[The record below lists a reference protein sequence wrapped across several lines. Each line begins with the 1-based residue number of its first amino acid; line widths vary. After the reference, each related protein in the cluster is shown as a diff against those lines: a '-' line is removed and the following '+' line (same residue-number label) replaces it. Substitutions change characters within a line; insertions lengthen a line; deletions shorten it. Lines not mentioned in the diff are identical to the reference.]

1 MRGVPKITAVLPAL
15 SLLTLTLLASCGT
28 SVLPQPA
35 RVPITSVNLT
45 VSPVTGW
52 TPTTE
57 TILLSAYG
65 SGVPHLVGQGTLA
78 AGKATLT
85 LPGEAALGAALY
97 TVDTT
102 AANPGC
108 TITRPSSG
116 TGYSVPSFKTA
127 TLSIAAKTTS
137 STTGFRV
144 LQDADL
150 NGPASFVLYVDRDVK
165 VQNSG
170 SCAGTGRT
178 DVTTLDFDLVK
189 GWNFG
194 TRTESVDGTVYTHT
208 FRSSPS
214 GSASVDLN
222 LVGINEIS
230 EPKP

>member
-1 MRGVPKITAVLPAL
+1 MRGVPKSTALLPAL
-15 SLLTLTLLASCGT
+15 SLLTVTLLASCGT
-28 SVLPQPA
+28 TAQPQPA
-35 RVPITSVNLT
+35 RVPVTTVNLT
-45 VSPVTGW
+45 VSPVSGW
-52 TPTTE
+52 TPSNE

-65 SGVPHLVGQGTLA
+65 SGVPHLVGQGALV

-85 LPGEAALGAALY
+85 LPSEAALSAVLY

-102 AANPGC
+102 VPNAGC

-127 TLSIAAKTTS
+127 TLSLSAKTAA
-137 STTGFRV
+137 STTGYFV
-144 LQDADL
+144 LQDADR
-150 NGPASFVLYVDRDVK
+150 NGPATFLLYVDRDVK

-208 FRSSPS
+208 FHSAPS
-214 GSASVDLN
+214 GSASVSLN
-222 LVGINEIS
+222 LIGANEIF